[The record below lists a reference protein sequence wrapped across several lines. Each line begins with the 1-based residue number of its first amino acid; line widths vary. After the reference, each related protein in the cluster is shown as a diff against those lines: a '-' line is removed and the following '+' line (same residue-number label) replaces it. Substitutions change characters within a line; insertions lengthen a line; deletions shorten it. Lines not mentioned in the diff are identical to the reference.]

1 MKKTKV
7 REWTCDRCGKT
18 IESKNRIIRP
28 FGMGKSRIRIEIGL
42 YYYEN
47 KQDLC
52 YDCANEL
59 VVTIRDYLRK

>member
-28 FGMGKSRIRIEIGL
+28 FGMEKSRIHIDVGF
-42 YYYEN
+42 YYFERN
-47 KQDLC
+47 NDLC
-52 YDCANEL
+52 SDCAKKL
-59 VVTIRDYLRK
+59 IDTI